1 MACQPFGRL
10 IKKPAPYN
18 DSDKP
23 SNSEDLV
30 TLAHSITQKVNYLTF
45 ACARDLAKLMSYGSQ
60 HQSLQSPSQ
69 LHASMYNKFVQ
80 APPCLVND
88 GPTLPP
94 NGSNYP
100 SWLEAMKST
109 LFCITCRAATRQKSH
124 HQPLLHCVPPP
135 LCACNDWCGSPLV

>member
-1 MACQPFGRL
+1 MACQLFGRL

-30 TLAHSITQKVNYLTF
+30 ALVHSLTQKVNSLTF
-45 ACARDLAKLMSYGSQ
+45 ACAGGLAKLISYGSQ
-60 HQSLQSPSQ
+60 HHSLPAPSQ
-69 LHASMYNKFVQ
+69 FHASMYNKFVK

-94 NGSNYP
+94 TAP
-100 SWLEAMKST
+100 T
-109 LFCITCRAATRQKSH
+109 TCLGWK
-124 HQPLLHCVPPP
+124 P
-135 LCACNDWCGSPLV
+135 